1 MTIYAQMTWSMM
13 FNAFLFAFFY
23 SILSKSENRSIQL
36 VFADK
41 ICMFTKNNK
50 VYLKAQCYDIDS
62 KHPVVETHVRMY
74 VMDKDLEVRPLRLLS
89 PNDDMGGML
98 LTSLPTHATHHI
110 DHHSALSPRGMPLVM
125 DSHGLILRAADSST
139 ANREEIECPVCG
151 EAYGTYERLRKHV
164 EYNRIVEERDD
175 YPRERCHLG
184 FEIPEI
190 VPLNIEEI
198 AKHLLTT
205 LAEIIVIVEGIDP
218 QVSGTFQALQSYK
231 FEDIVWEGDFEPC
244 MSVKDHQFVVDL
256 QKFHQIRVTD
266 EVLTDPDDLEQP
278 TRSKQEEEVG
288 ANMSDNIQLPN
299 GHP

>member
-1 MTIYAQMTWSMM
+1 MM

-23 SILSKSENRSIQL
+23 SVLSKSENRSVQL

-41 ICMFTKNNK
+41 ICMFTKNDK
-50 VYLKAQCYDIDS
+50 VYLKTQCYDIDS

-74 VMDKDLEVRPLRLLS
+74 AMSKDLEVRPLRLLS
-89 PNDDMGGML
+89 PNDEAGGML

-110 DHHSALSPRGMPLVM
+110 DHHSALSPRGMPLVA
-125 DSHGLILRAADSST
+125 DSHGLILRAADSAT

-175 YPRERCHLG
+175 YPPERCHLG
-184 FEIPEI
+184 FEMPEI
-190 VPLNIEEI
+190 IPLNIEEI
-198 AKHLLTT
+198 EKHFLTT
-205 LAEIIVIVEGIDP
+205 MSEIIVIVEGIDP

-256 QKFHQIRVTD
+256 KKFHQIRITD
-266 EVLTDPDDLEQP
+266 DFQARLTDPDDLERSAP
-278 TRSKQEEEVG
+278 SKQEEEVG
-288 ANMSDNIQLPN
+288 ANTSDNKQL
-299 GHP
+299 